1 MQVNVLIEHGEELPI
16 EELCTFVMKK
26 MNLPECTDVTVT
38 FVSNERIHELN
49 REYRG
54 IDRPTDVLSFE
65 CDNVPFEDE
74 VLDDVEEYE
83 LGDTIIATD
92 VALAQTEEYGTTLEE
107 EVTILTIH
115 SLLHLCG
122 YDHIEDDDYEI
133 MHALEEKL
141 MRAAIVQS
149 LLRLDG
155 VNAVSLSVDGEPLK
169 NADGAV
175 IGLMN
180 EDDFVE
186 NTGSS
191 LSSYQSGTLTLYFA
205 NKKGDKLVEQKMD
218 VRYSSNVPKEKLI
231 VEKLM
236 QGPTGNGA
244 YPTINPDTNLLSV
257 TIKDHVC
264 YVNFDSTFLTS
275 VYDVLPE
282 ITIYSLVD
290 SIIAGTEA
298 TQVQITINGETKA
311 VYMEKIDLS
320 QPLEKDMDWVAVND
334 DE

>member
-1 MQVNVLIEHGEELPI
+1 MRHHRRAYMKRKKKKALILSVFMILLLAACSSRTNVRDGDDYIYCLNPDKTGLVKVSYEVQGEDVVEEAKDILREMQKPADETRYTPAIS
-16 EELCTFVMKK
+16 KK
-26 MNLPECTDVTVT
+26 IKVQDCKLRGSILDVD
-38 FVSNERIHELN
+38 FNS
-49 REYRG
+49 EYRSVK
-54 IDRPTDVLSFE
+54 P
-65 CDNVPFEDE
+65 
-74 VLDDVEEYE
+74 
-83 LGDTIIATD
+83 
-92 VALAQTEEYGTTLEE
+92 
-107 EVTILTIH
+107 
-115 SLLHLCG
+115 
-122 YDHIEDDDYEI
+122 
-133 MHALEEKL
+133 LEEKL

-205 NKKGDKLVEQKMD
+205 NI
-218 VRYSSNVPKEKLI
+218 PKEKLI

>member
-1 MQVNVLIEHGEELPI
+1 MKRKKKKALILSVFMILLLAACSSRTNVRDGDDYIYCLNPDKTGLVKVSYEVQGEDVVEEAKDILREMQKPADETRYTPAIS
-16 EELCTFVMKK
+16 KK
-26 MNLPECTDVTVT
+26 IKVQDCKLRGSILDVD
-38 FVSNERIHELN
+38 FNS
-49 REYRG
+49 EYRSVK
-54 IDRPTDVLSFE
+54 P
-65 CDNVPFEDE
+65 
-74 VLDDVEEYE
+74 
-83 LGDTIIATD
+83 
-92 VALAQTEEYGTTLEE
+92 LE
-107 EVTILTIH
+107 
-115 SLLHLCG
+115 
-122 YDHIEDDDYEI
+122 
-133 MHALEEKL
+133 
-141 MRAAIVQS
+141 
-149 LLRLDG
+149 
-155 VNAVSLSVDGEPLK
+155 
-169 NADGAV
+169 
-175 IGLMN
+175 
-180 EDDFVE
+180 
-186 NTGSS
+186 
-191 LSSYQSGTLTLYFA
+191 
-205 NKKGDKLVEQKMD
+205 
-218 VRYSSNVPKEKLI
+218 EKLI

>member
-1 MQVNVLIEHGEELPI
+1 MKRKKKKALILSVFMILLLAACSSRTNVRDGDDYIYCLNPDKTGLVKVSYEVQGEDVVEEAKDILREMQKPADETRYTPAIS
-16 EELCTFVMKK
+16 KK
-26 MNLPECTDVTVT
+26 IKVQDCKLRGSILDVD
-38 FVSNERIHELN
+38 FNS
-49 REYRG
+49 EYRSVK
-54 IDRPTDVLSFE
+54 P
-65 CDNVPFEDE
+65 
-74 VLDDVEEYE
+74 
-83 LGDTIIATD
+83 
-92 VALAQTEEYGTTLEE
+92 
-107 EVTILTIH
+107 
-115 SLLHLCG
+115 
-122 YDHIEDDDYEI
+122 
-133 MHALEEKL
+133 LEEKL

-169 NADGAV
+169 NVDGAV

-264 YVNFDSTFLTS
+264 YVNFDSNFLNNS
-275 VYDVLPE
+275 LEVKELIP
-282 ITIYSLVD
+282 IYSIVNSLCAISSVNKVQLTVNGSSD
-290 SIIAGTEA
+290 VMFRDVISLN
-298 TQVQITINGETKA
+298 TQFERNLDLGGE
-311 VYMEKIDLS
+311 
-320 QPLEKDMDWVAVND
+320 
-334 DE
+334 

>member
-1 MQVNVLIEHGEELPI
+1 MKRKKKKALILSVFMILLLAACSSRTNVRDGDDYIYCLNPDKTGLVKVSYEVQGEDVVEEAKDILREMQKPADETRYTPAIS
-16 EELCTFVMKK
+16 KK
-26 MNLPECTDVTVT
+26 IKVQDCKLRGSILDVD
-38 FVSNERIHELN
+38 FNS
-49 REYRG
+49 EYRSVK
-54 IDRPTDVLSFE
+54 P
-65 CDNVPFEDE
+65 
-74 VLDDVEEYE
+74 
-83 LGDTIIATD
+83 
-92 VALAQTEEYGTTLEE
+92 
-107 EVTILTIH
+107 
-115 SLLHLCG
+115 
-122 YDHIEDDDYEI
+122 
-133 MHALEEKL
+133 LEEKL

-298 TQVQITINGETKA
+298 TQVQITINGETTA

-320 QPLEKDMDWVAVND
+320 QPLEKDMDWFAVND